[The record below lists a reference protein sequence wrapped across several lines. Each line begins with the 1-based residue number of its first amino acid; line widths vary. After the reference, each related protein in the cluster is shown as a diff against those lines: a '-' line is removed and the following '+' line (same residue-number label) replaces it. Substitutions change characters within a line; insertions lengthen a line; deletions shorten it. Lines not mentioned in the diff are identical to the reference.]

1 MLLDDVKKT
10 EVCAANKILL
20 DECKKTVA
28 EIMNEEEFINL
39 SAIPSREDR
48 KVFFEQFCENEKLN
62 AQHSKKIYQKE
73 KYKAKYTEL
82 LLIAALTLVSAG
94 YLLAS
99 LFIASY
105 VILPII
111 PVFLAGVAIIAL
123 TKLYFNIRLNALET
137 NKSQAQAILD
147 KIMVDEGS
155 NEDEANINGAANHS
169 TKEIKETIQQA
180 SELTRD
186 LSQKVDKLADNY
198 QRFFSTFK
206 TSHEHSAALDEIEK
220 TFSPSQT

>member
-1 MLLDDVKKT
+1 
-10 EVCAANKILL
+10 
-20 DECKKTVA
+20 
-28 EIMNEEEFINL
+28 MNEEEFINL
-39 SAIPSREDR
+39 SAIPSPEDR

-99 LFIASY
+99 LFIASC

-123 TKLYFNIRLNALET
+123 TKLYFNIQLNVLET

-155 NEDEANINGAANHS
+155 NEDEANINGAVNHS
-169 TKEIKETIQQA
+169 TQEIKETIQQA
-180 SELTRD
+180 TSEVTRD

-206 TSHEHSAALDEIEK
+206 TSHEHPAALHEIEK
-220 TFSPSQT
+220 TLSTSQT

>member
-1 MLLDDVKKT
+1 MLLDVKRT

-20 DECKKTVA
+20 DEQKKTVA
-28 EIMNEEEFINL
+28 EIINEEEFINL
-39 SAIPSREDR
+39 SAIPSPEDR

-62 AQHSKKIYQKE
+62 AQHTKKIYQKE

-82 LLIAALTLVSAG
+82 LLIATLTLVSAG

-123 TKLYFNIRLNALET
+123 TKLYFDIRLNALET
-137 NKSQAQAILD
+137 NKSQAKAILD

-155 NEDEANINGAANHS
+155 NEDEANINGAVNDP
-169 TKEIKETIQQA
+169 TQVIKETIHQA
-180 SELTRD
+180 TSD

-198 QRFFSTFK
+198 QRLYSFFK
-206 TSHEHSAALDEIEK
+206 TSHEHPAAPDENEK
-220 TFSPSQT
+220 TYSLSQT